1 MDDEIRGVLGNLG
14 EHLKDFAEQQKRHDG
29 LAMQYMQTIKQ
40 RVKATSSDKPIVALI
55 KLSNE
60 GMEVSHTN
68 QPDLA
73 MFAVVIHMAFLS
85 KAVNEQLKGEY
96 PDLSDC
102 CRHALMAG
110 LFECGVKNG
119 EIQAATEKESTNN
132 EKS

>member
-1 MDDEIRGVLGNLG
+1 MDDEILGVLGNLG
-14 EHLKDFAEQQKRHDG
+14 EHLKDFAEQEKRHDG
-29 LAMQYMQTIKQ
+29 LAMQYVQTLKQ
-40 RVKATSSDKPIVALI
+40 RVEATSSAKPIVALI
-55 KLSNE
+55 KLSHE

-73 MFAVVIHMAFLS
+73 MFAAALHMSFLT
-85 KAVNEQLKGEY
+85 KAVNEQLKLEY

-110 LFECGVKNG
+110 LFNCAVKNG
-119 EIQAATEKESTNN
+119 EMQAATEKESTNN